1 MNHLFEPMEELEAKE
16 EQLRQQVRELSQE
29 QRQQFYNEQTK
40 LLKDPDTYATL
51 NWLFLGGIHHFYLK
65 KYVHFAVEA
74 TVLLICLIGLI
85 AGMPMFWIGIIA
97 IAIYELPQLFFS
109 QKIVRQ
115 YNYREARELIS
126 RITKMASSG
135 NIS

>member
-126 RITKMASSG
+126 RITKKASSG

>member
-16 EQLRQQVRELSQE
+16 EQLRQQVRERSQE

-126 RITKMASSG
+126 RITTR
-135 NIS
+135 

>member
-126 RITKMASSG
+126 RITKTASSG
-135 NIS
+135 SIS